1 MRALVYLC
9 WTVVLLSCGS
19 ISLWF
24 QVQKKGVLHWCP
36 SMVQDWMYNLSLL
49 EFLTDPTMADYLGKF
64 TPLFV
69 GPNEQELKGILASFP
84 RTTREALLTKRMVDT
99 FPDPVRAL
107 LTGNDGA
114 DRAERFS
121 ARSKDLL
128 RDCEESAGRV
138 KPVSSVDI
146 INSQILDSLA
156 SLFDRFKVR
165 QLKIGSAVFGV
176 CWFYYWWFVEKVR
189 GGRVA
194 RRVGGASLGMGALLS
209 LVGLGLKMKK
219 GSGKGRS
226 LLRGFDMYQNV
237 NGKGE

>member
-1 MRALVYLC
+1 MPPLFLFASSCVTFGLFVSEILPPKALVYLC

-128 RDCEESAGRV
+128 RDCE
-138 KPVSSVDI
+138 D
-146 INSQILDSLA
+146 LDYVLVEDW
-156 SLFDRFKVR
+156 LFAKET
-165 QLKIGSAVFGV
+165 LPAT
-176 CWFYYWWFVEKVR
+176 
-189 GGRVA
+189 
-194 RRVGGASLGMGALLS
+194 
-209 LVGLGLKMKK
+209 
-219 GSGKGRS
+219 
-226 LLRGFDMYQNV
+226 GFDFDFDF
-237 NGKGE
+237 